1 MISELRPALVM
12 VALMTVI
19 TGLAYP
25 FAVTGLAQLIF
36 PNQANGSLIVRD
48 GQVIGSALIGQLFT
62 GPDHFHPR
70 PSAAGAGYEADKS
83 GATNLSVSNRMLID
97 TILARMGAL
106 RADVGE
112 RRIPIDMVTSSGSG
126 LDPHI
131 SPAAAFAQ
139 AARIARAR
147 KMAEADVWALI
158 RAHMEERTFT
168 ILGERRVNV
177 LQLNLA
183 LDGLAKDGS
192 PPR

>member
-12 VALMTVI
+12 LLLMTAI

-25 FAVTGLAQLIF
+25 LAVTGLAGLIF
-36 PNQANGSLIVRD
+36 PEKARGSLIVRD
-48 GQVIGSALIGQLFT
+48 GQVIGSALIGQRFSR
-62 GPDHFHPR
+62 PEYFHPR
-70 PSAAGAGYEADKS
+70 PSAAGTGYEADKS
-83 GATNLSVSNRMLID
+83 GATNLSPTNRALVEAIV
-97 TILARMGAL
+97 ARTEAL

-112 RRIPIDMVTSSGSG
+112 RRIPLDMVTSSASG

-131 SPAAAFAQ
+131 SPPAAFAQ
-139 AARIARAR
+139 SARIARIR
-147 KMAEADVWALI
+147 KLPESDVWALI
-158 RAHMEERTFT
+158 RAHTEERTFT

-177 LQLNLA
+177 LRLNLA